1 MNREQLVE
9 QAKRYHKRSC
19 ELAWKAEDY
28 WNEHVRVN
36 GKLDD
41 ADYQEYRRLADE
53 SEDLCAKSN
62 SLFDQ
67 AIKLR
72 DPHETA
78 ESDADTEADMFA
90 TTPASEKLVIDA
102 SNCSVSSEN
111 RFSYLSA
118 SVCPLCAALLPV
130 MIQPAT
136 GTPTVTTHPVTLTH
150 NPSIDSSP
158 ISSARRLVLAMPH
171 MTSVGEPSGG
181 PFSAA
186 RHHTTS
192 EGASDEHGQ
201 RTSFA

>member
-19 ELAWKAEDY
+19 ELAWKAEGY

-102 SNCSVSSEN
+102 SERMVVMPWDQYTDDLARAQRMAFED
-111 RFSYLSA
+111 
-118 SVCPLCAALLPV
+118 AADVVRGFRNEIKV
-130 MIQPAT
+130 MLDTAIVRIQ
-136 GTPTVTTHPVTLTH
+136 
-150 NPSIDSSP
+150 
-158 ISSARRLVLAMPH
+158 RRMDMMELM
-171 MTSVGEPSGG
+171 
-181 PFSAA
+181 
-186 RHHTTS
+186 R
-192 EGASDEHGQ
+192 
-201 RTSFA
+201 

>member
-19 ELAWKAEDY
+19 ELAWKAEGY

-102 SNCSVSSEN
+102 SEHMVVMPWDQYTDDLARAQRMAFED
-111 RFSYLSA
+111 
-118 SVCPLCAALLPV
+118 AADVVRGFRNEIKV
-130 MIQPAT
+130 MLDTAIVRIQ
-136 GTPTVTTHPVTLTH
+136 
-150 NPSIDSSP
+150 
-158 ISSARRLVLAMPH
+158 RRMDMMELM
-171 MTSVGEPSGG
+171 
-181 PFSAA
+181 
-186 RHHTTS
+186 R
-192 EGASDEHGQ
+192 
-201 RTSFA
+201 

>member
-1 MNREQLVE
+1 MNSEQLVE

-102 SNCSVSSEN
+102 SERMVVMPWDQYTDDLARAQRMAFED
-111 RFSYLSA
+111 
-118 SVCPLCAALLPV
+118 AADVVRGFRNEIKVLLDTAIV
-130 MIQPAT
+130 RIQ
-136 GTPTVTTHPVTLTH
+136 
-150 NPSIDSSP
+150 
-158 ISSARRLVLAMPH
+158 RRMDMMELM
-171 MTSVGEPSGG
+171 
-181 PFSAA
+181 
-186 RHHTTS
+186 R
-192 EGASDEHGQ
+192 
-201 RTSFA
+201 

>member
-1 MNREQLVE
+1 MNSEQLVE

-36 GKLDD
+36 GTLDD

-62 SLFDQ
+62 CLFDQ

-102 SNCSVSSEN
+102 SERMVVMPWDQYTDDLARAQRMAFED
-111 RFSYLSA
+111 
-118 SVCPLCAALLPV
+118 AADVVRGFRNEIKV
-130 MIQPAT
+130 MLDTAIVRIQ
-136 GTPTVTTHPVTLTH
+136 
-150 NPSIDSSP
+150 
-158 ISSARRLVLAMPH
+158 RRMDMMELM
-171 MTSVGEPSGG
+171 
-181 PFSAA
+181 
-186 RHHTTS
+186 R
-192 EGASDEHGQ
+192 
-201 RTSFA
+201 

>member
-1 MNREQLVE
+1 MNSEQLVE

-36 GKLDD
+36 GTLDD

-102 SNCSVSSEN
+102 SERMVVMPWDQYTDDLARAQRMAFED
-111 RFSYLSA
+111 
-118 SVCPLCAALLPV
+118 AADVVRGFRNEIKV
-130 MIQPAT
+130 MLDTAIVRIQ
-136 GTPTVTTHPVTLTH
+136 
-150 NPSIDSSP
+150 
-158 ISSARRLVLAMPH
+158 RRMDMMELM
-171 MTSVGEPSGG
+171 
-181 PFSAA
+181 
-186 RHHTTS
+186 R
-192 EGASDEHGQ
+192 
-201 RTSFA
+201 

>member
-1 MNREQLVE
+1 MNSEQLVE

-19 ELAWKAEDY
+19 ELAWKAEGY

-78 ESDADTEADMFA
+78 ESDADTEADMSA

-102 SNCSVSSEN
+102 SERMVVMPWDQYTDDLARAQRMAFED
-111 RFSYLSA
+111 
-118 SVCPLCAALLPV
+118 AADVVRGFRNEIKV
-130 MIQPAT
+130 MLDTAIVRIQ
-136 GTPTVTTHPVTLTH
+136 
-150 NPSIDSSP
+150 
-158 ISSARRLVLAMPH
+158 RRMDMMELM
-171 MTSVGEPSGG
+171 
-181 PFSAA
+181 
-186 RHHTTS
+186 R
-192 EGASDEHGQ
+192 
-201 RTSFA
+201 